1 MRMKNPQGVSYMR
14 VFAWVSNEAPEEI
27 VDLLKH
33 ELAIALVPVNG
44 DPIEIGVRQ
53 RHQRDLL
60 GLAGT

>member
-1 MRMKNPQGVSYMR
+1 